1 MMSGKEIKRLVNLIP
16 DDAFVTIDGNPR
28 VDVTSVA
35 IETSFDGIS
44 ADLQLT
50 PGWSISNDRILSEI
64 MADVK
69 KRCANHIEK

>member
-69 KRCANHIEK
+69 KVCESY

>member
-16 DDAFVTIDGNPR
+16 DEAIVTIDGNPR
-28 VDVTSVA
+28 VDVTNVA
-35 IETSFDGIS
+35 IEFSFDGVS

-50 PGWSISNDRILSEI
+50 PGWSISNDRILSEF

-69 KRCANHIEK
+69 KVCESY